1 MKNNCQIAGVAA
13 LLAMTSGALAA
24 CPDYLQ
30 GEYRKLHSS
39 DDVNLCQLVENKPV
53 LVVNTASH
61 CGFTKQFKG
70 LEAVHQKYKDQG
82 LVVIGFASND
92 FDQEAKDEAEA
103 ADICFTNFGVSF
115 TMIAPTHVK
124 GEQANALFAELGD
137 KADEPKWNFNKYLLD
152 RDGNLVEHF
161 GSSTAP
167 DSKKLIGAIEKV
179 L

>member
-1 MKNNCQIAGVAA
+1 MNPIHQRMGMAV
-13 LLAMTSGALAA
+13 LLALSSGAFAA

-39 DDVNLCQLVENKPV
+39 DQVNLCQLVENKPV

-70 LEAVHQKYKDQG
+70 LEAVHQRYQNEG

-124 GEQANALFAELGD
+124 GEGANALFAEL
-137 KADEPKWNFNKYLLD
+137 ADQAGAPKWNFNKYLLD
-152 RDGNLVEHF
+152 RQGKLIEHF

-167 DSKKLIGAIEKV
+167 DSKKLTGAIEKI